1 MCVPYNF
8 SIFEIKTSSVNKRL
22 HYIGN
27 ISFYD
32 VNQRFLKDLTHFVIP
47 DDVGH
52 FVEASINNVHVRK
65 PSR

>member
-1 MCVPYNF
+1 VCALYF
-8 SIFEIKTSSVNKRL
+8 FTSLRLKLSTANKRI

-32 VNQRFLKDLTHFVIP
+32 VNQRFLKDLTHFIIP

-52 FVEASINNVHVRK
+52 FVEASINNVPNR
-65 PSR
+65 SC